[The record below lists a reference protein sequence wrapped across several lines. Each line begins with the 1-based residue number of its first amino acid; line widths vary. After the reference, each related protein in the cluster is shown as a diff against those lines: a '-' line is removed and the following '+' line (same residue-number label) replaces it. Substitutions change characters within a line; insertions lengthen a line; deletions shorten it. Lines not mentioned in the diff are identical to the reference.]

1 MNCRLLCLLLYTFSK
16 ETFLVLASLPNHE
29 VENEPDEPTH
39 ASLRPH
45 SSPHLRKH
53 PFELGSAGISPLD
66 RFSATLHSSTRH
78 LQPNE
83 NSSDDKN
90 DDSDLNSVPDRDSD
104 SADDETIVIN
114 HTDVI
119 FEIEMN
125 ISNCKHG
132 LMVIETDRSG
142 CEITGVGNN
151 INLTGCEKA
160 FLKIVLNATGCESGY
175 AMIET
180 HNNDTDSADDSAD
193 DGISDENN

>member
-1 MNCRLLCLLLYTFSK
+1 VYAFL
-16 ETFLVLASLPNHE
+16 EEPFLVLASLPNHE
-29 VENEPDEPTH
+29 VEGELDD
-39 ASLRPH
+39 H

-53 PFELGSAGISPLD
+53 PFQPLSTGIAPFD
-66 RFSATLHSSTRH
+66 RLSATLYSSGRR
-78 LQPNE
+78 LQQNA

-90 DDSDLNSVPDRDSD
+90 GDSDLNSIPDRDSD
-104 SADDETIVIN
+104 SADEDQTFVIN

-119 FEIEMN
+119 LEIEMK

-142 CEITGVGNN
+142 CENPIVGNN
-151 INLTGCEKA
+151 INLTGCERA

-180 HNNDTDSADDSAD
+180 HNNDTDSADDSAHGSAD
-193 DGISDENN
+193 DEN